1 MFSDQAWMDYW
12 AQGTPPT
19 PWIHLKDDRKEM
31 QNGHKAQQQK
41 RPQTDAKWAQSCEA
55 TTTSHKTT
63 NEKLKCTTGRHRLK
77 PKSERIDHKISQ
89 TTTNWCKPIPKRCTM
104 SVTRCKTTDGCGL
117 GFQSEGL
124 AHRRRSSGLW
134 WACVQGPVVPRSVL
148 PADTLNCIFCQPS
161 LPEITF
167 IFVLPDTFW
176 GKGNFAWIM
185 LFSIWG
191 EIAMFWSEL
200 WLAF

>member
-1 MFSDQAWMDYW
+1 MDGLL
-12 AQGTPPT
+12 GTGIPLGFT
-19 PWIHLKDDRKEM
+19 WKM
-31 QNGHKAQQQK
+31 QDAKQPEKRCKMATKHSNKK

-55 TTTSHKTT
+55 TTTRHKTT

-89 TTTNWCKPIPKRCTM
+89 TTTNWCKTIPKRCTM

-134 WACVQGPVVPRSVL
+134 WACVQGPCCATIRPPCWHVELYILSTLSPRNYIHICFARYVL
-148 PADTLNCIFCQPS
+148 R
-161 LPEITF
+161 ER
-167 IFVLPDTFW
+167 
-176 GKGNFAWIM
+176 
-185 LFSIWG
+185 
-191 EIAMFWSEL
+191 
-200 WLAF
+200 